1 MLYVSEINA
10 ILTGYKHQ
18 NFSNHSFLHLEAAMV
33 ALKAQ
38 LQRDGGDVQNRNGG
52 HLTATQAR
60 LHKWCLI

>member
-1 MLYVSEINA
+1 MLCVSEINA

-33 ALKAQ
+33 ALKVH
-38 LQRDGGDVQNRNGG
+38 LQGYGGDVQNRNGG

-60 LHKWCLI
+60 LV

>member
-1 MLYVSEINA
+1 MLCVSEINA

-18 NFSNHSFLHLEAAMV
+18 NFSNHNFLHLEAAMV

-60 LHKWCLI
+60 LLKWCLI